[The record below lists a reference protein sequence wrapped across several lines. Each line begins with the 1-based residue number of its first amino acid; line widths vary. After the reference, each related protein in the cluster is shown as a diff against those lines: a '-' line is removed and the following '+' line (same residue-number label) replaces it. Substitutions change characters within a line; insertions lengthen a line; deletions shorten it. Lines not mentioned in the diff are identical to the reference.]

1 MSMQAL
7 NQLVARSIIDP
18 TILKG
23 FAAGQIDDVMAELQ
37 FSPELR
43 KRLAGLEA
51 GSFADFTL
59 LAYRVVKASEEPAR
73 RIELPS
79 PMKGLLDDQE
89 RSDREQVA

>member
-18 TILKG
+18 SLLKNYS
-23 FAAGQIDDVMAELQ
+23 AGRIDDVMAELQ
-37 FSPELR
+37 FKPELR
-43 KRLAGLEA
+43 KHLAGLEA
-51 GSFADFTL
+51 GSFAEFTM
-59 LAYRVVKASEEPAR
+59 LAYRVVKATEEPAR

-79 PMKGLLDDQE
+79 PMDGLLDDQE

>member
-18 TILKG
+18 TILKNYAVG
-23 FAAGQIDDVMAELQ
+23 LIDDVIAELQ

-43 KRLAGLEA
+43 MRLAGLEA
-51 GSFADFTL
+51 GSFAEFTL
-59 LAYRVVKASEEPAR
+59 HAYRLVKASEASAH

-79 PMKGLLDDQE
+79 PAKGLLEDQE
-89 RSDREQVA
+89 QSDRGQVA